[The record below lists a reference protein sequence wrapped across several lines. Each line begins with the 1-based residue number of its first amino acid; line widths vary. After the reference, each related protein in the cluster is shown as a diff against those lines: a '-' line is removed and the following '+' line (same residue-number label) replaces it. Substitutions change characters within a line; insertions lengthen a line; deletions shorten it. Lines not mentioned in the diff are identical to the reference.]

1 MCVCVFSQSCLELG
15 EGKAAGDCPEA
26 GERAGPAQQ
35 GVFGSPPYLHIIC
48 QTGGVRGCVG
58 VCLLLASSILAW

>member
-1 MCVCVFSQSCLELG
+1 MCVFSQSCLELG

-35 GVFGSPPYLHIIC
+35 GVFGSPPLISISS
-48 QTGGVRGCVG
+48 VR
-58 VCLLLASSILAW
+58 LEE